1 MHIKVNRKPEP
12 LGRLEFSPLC
22 GFLLF
27 VFACLKNHCSLLV
40 SGFVRFATASSTI
53 CTCISRK
60 VPFIVYNNSVV
71 IITRYIIIPQGELW
85 EVKSKEAARCPHCQ
99 SIMSGYDRRRRKGIN
114 GSGAVH
120 VYQLHRV
127 KCPQCCAVHLLLPDF
142 LQKNKH
148 YTADVISAAVEDPSR
163 CPAEDSTIRRWRNA
177 RK

>member
-1 MHIKVNRKPEP
+1 M
-12 LGRLEFSPLC
+12 
-22 GFLLF
+22 
-27 VFACLKNHCSLLV
+27 FACLENRLSPLV
-40 SGFVRFATASSTI
+40 SGFVRFATAFSVI

-85 EVKSKEAARCPHCQ
+85 EVKNKKAARCPRCQ
-99 SIMSGYDRRRRKGIN
+99 SIMSGYDRRRRKGID

-127 KCPQCCAVHLLLPDF
+127 KCPQCRAVHLLLPDF
-142 LQKNKH
+142 LQKYKH

>member
-1 MHIKVNRKPEP
+1 MHTKANRKREP

-85 EVKSKEAARCPHCQ
+85 EVRSKEAVRCPRCQ
-99 SIMSGYDRRRRKGIN
+99 SIMSGYDRRCRKGID
-114 GSGAVH
+114 GSGVVH
-120 VYQLHRV
+120 VYQLHRA
-127 KCPQCCAVHLLLPDF
+127 KCPQCHAVHLLLPDF

>member
-1 MHIKVNRKPEP
+1 MHIKVNRKREP
-12 LGRLEFSPLC
+12 LGRLDFSPLR

-27 VFACLKNHCSLLV
+27 VFACLESHCSPLV
-40 SGFVRFATASSTI
+40 SGFVRSATSSSAI

-85 EVKSKEAARCPHCQ
+85 EVKSKVAARCPHCQ
-99 SIMSGYDRRRRKGIN
+99 SIMSGYDRRRRKGID

-127 KCPQCCAVHLLLPDF
+127 KCPQCRAVHLLLPDF

-148 YTADVISAAVEDPSR
+148 YTADVISAAVEDPPRSMAAAHR
-163 CPAEDSTIRRWRNA
+163 
-177 RK
+177 